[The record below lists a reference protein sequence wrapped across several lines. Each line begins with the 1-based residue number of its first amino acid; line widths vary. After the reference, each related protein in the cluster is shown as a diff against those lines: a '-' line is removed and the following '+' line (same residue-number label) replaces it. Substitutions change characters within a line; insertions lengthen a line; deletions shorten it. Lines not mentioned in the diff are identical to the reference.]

1 AGRYQSLQE
10 IPFFAYR
17 VPSALAPP
25 YNFTSDLYPAAAS
38 VNVNDAIWSMY
49 FDELLPRLAKNGDDG
64 NYAVAADA
72 DLACLQVLSR
82 RINYGRYVAEVKF
95 RGDQQTYTS
104 LIQAK

>member
-1 AGRYQSLQE
+1 
-10 IPFFAYR
+10 
-17 VPSALAPP
+17 
-25 YNFTSDLYPAAAS
+25 
-38 VNVNDAIWSMY
+38 MY

-72 DLACLQVLSR
+72 DLACLQVRKQCHTPESITNVCIVRYKATTVTAENVSFPQVLSR

-104 LIQAK
+104 LIQAKVYIQSEIF